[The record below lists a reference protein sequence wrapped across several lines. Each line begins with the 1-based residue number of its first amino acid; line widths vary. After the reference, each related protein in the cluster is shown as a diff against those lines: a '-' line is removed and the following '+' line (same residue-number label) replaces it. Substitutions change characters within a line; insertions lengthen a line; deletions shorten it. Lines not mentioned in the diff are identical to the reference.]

1 MSPPLPPPT
10 FAFCLPSYIFLG
22 VGFGLCLALYV
33 LLTSF
38 RSHPLHHVPLP
49 CTRPRRPPPLLH
61 VPLPDPLF
69 PSWQALAQHA
79 VERDVARSVKTA
91 FDAAYGPAWHCVVG
105 RDYGS
110 YVTHEVGAFV
120 YFFVGGWSVLLFRA
134 GWVGSEGGG
143 AEGGGDEGGSSA
155 R

>member
-1 MSPPLPPPT
+1 MPLCACVFVTPALPPL
-10 FAFCLPSYIFLG
+10 
-22 VGFGLCLALYV
+22 
-33 LLTSF
+33 
-38 RSHPLHHVPLP
+38 
-49 CTRPRRPPPLLH
+49 
-61 VPLPDPLF
+61 
-69 PSWQALAQHA
+69 WQALSQHA

-143 AEGGGDEGGSSA
+143 AEGGGTRAGRGDRVPGE
-155 R
+155 

>member
-1 MSPPLPPPT
+1 MTDKEQLVSEGE
-10 FAFCLPSYIFLG
+10 ARVVVKAADMAEDMQQEAIN
-22 VGFGLCLALYV
+22 VAIE
-33 LLTSF
+33 
-38 RSHPLHHVPLP
+38 
-49 CTRPRRPPPLLH
+49 
-61 VPLPDPLF
+61 
-69 PSWQALAQHA
+69 ALAQHA

-134 GWVGSEGGG
+134 
-143 AEGGGDEGGSSA
+143 
-155 R
+155 